1 MRSKT
6 DKSASAESWRRMRNR
21 DFRKMSTVAMF
32 LLLLAGIEPPSWASS
47 TFERDEFQAQYR
59 QILQTCASGKP
70 EDALEALVELES
82 AALGGYG
89 ADGAERVWQ
98 AEAGILEDIL
108 NTTPDAIWPIL
119 LFHEQAF
126 IVYNERGLFES
137 SAYSLLMTVNIVDA
151 YVEKVNSEEG
161 RLAAALLL
169 TDLSYHTSQFATSMS
184 LLLKAL
190 DLAPSHEAPL
200 LGLAKFFEI
209 RGKYEEAR
217 TYLQRLVEAHN
228 ENGEAKLRLAINLD
242 RFGRRS
248 EAKEL
253 FQQLLKSA
261 APSWVRSL
269 SYQELARILTEDGE
283 LEPAASLLEQG
294 GQELPSDFT
303 LLVYLAYLTDRAGR
317 PRESSLAASMEKCT
331 KDCDASPRAIYLQRT
346 GPAHVRLHEQLQNQ
360 SASNSELLSRAL
372 LPASP

>member
-1 MRSKT
+1 MKGDRELRKRST
-6 DKSASAESWRRMRNR
+6 A
-21 DFRKMSTVAMF
+21 AMF
-32 LLLLAGIEPPSWASS
+32 LLLLAGIEPPSQASS
-47 TFERDEFQAQYR
+47 NFERDEFQAQYR
-59 QILQTCASGKP
+59 QILQTYASGKA
-70 EDALEALVELES
+70 EDALEALVDLES
-82 AALGGYG
+82 AALSG
-89 ADGAERVWQ
+89 AGAEGAERVWQ
-98 AEAGILEDIL
+98 AEAGILQDIL
-108 NTTPDAIWPIL
+108 NTAPDAILPIFF
-119 LFHEQAF
+119 FHKEAL

-137 SAYSLLMTVNIVDA
+137 SAYSLLMSVNIVDA
-151 YVEKVNSEEG
+151 YAEKVNSEEG

-169 TDLSYHTSQFATSMS
+169 TDLSYHSSQSATRRS

-200 LGLAKFFEI
+200 LGLAKFFET

-242 RFGRRS
+242 RSGQRS

-253 FQQLLKSA
+253 LQQLLKSA
-261 APSWVRSL
+261 SPSWIRSL

-283 LEPAASLLEQG
+283 LETAASLLEQG

-303 LLVYLAYLTDRAGR
+303 LLVYLAYMTDRIGQ
-317 PRESSLAASMEKCT
+317 PRDSTLAVFMEKCT
-331 KDCDASPRAIYLQRT
+331 KDCEASPRSIYLQRT
-346 GPAHVRLHEQLQNQ
+346 GPAHARLHEQLQNQ
-360 SASNSELLSRAL
+360 WASNSELLSRAL

>member
-1 MRSKT
+1 
-6 DKSASAESWRRMRNR
+6 
-21 DFRKMSTVAMF
+21 MF
-32 LLLLAGIEPPSWASS
+32 LLLLAGIHPPSQASS
-47 TFERDEFQAQYR
+47 TFKREEFQARYR
-59 QILQTCASGKP
+59 QILQTYASGKL
-70 EDALEALVELES
+70 EDALEALVDLES

-89 ADGAERVWQ
+89 AAGAERVWQ
-98 AEAGILEDIL
+98 AEAGILQDIL
-108 NTTPDAIWPIL
+108 NTTPDAILPIL

-126 IVYNERGLFES
+126 IAYNERGLSES

-151 YVEKVNSEEG
+151 YVEKVNSDEG
-161 RLAAALLL
+161 RLASALLL
-169 TDLSYHTSQFATSMS
+169 TDLSYHSSQFAANRS

-200 LGLAKFFEI
+200 LGLAKFFET
-209 RGKYEEAR
+209 RGEYEEAR
-217 TYLQRLVEAHN
+217 TYLQRLVEAHD

-242 RFGRRS
+242 RSGQRS

-269 SYQELARILTEDGE
+269 TYQELARILTEDGE

-294 GQELPSDFT
+294 GQELPSDFN
-303 LLVYLAYLTDRAGR
+303 LRVYLAYLTDRVDQ
-317 PRESSLAASMEKCT
+317 PRKSSLAAFMEKCT
-331 KDCDASPRAIYLQRT
+331 KDCEASPRTTYLQRT
-346 GPAHVRLHEQLQNQ
+346 GPAHARLHEQLQNQ
-360 SASNSELLSRAL
+360 SALNSELLSRAL